1 MFKMGGLRKKL
12 PIIYWTFLIGSAS
25 LAALPLITAGFYS
38 KDAILWYSYSSTLGS
53 NWLWAGGFIG
63 AFITALYSFRMI
75 FVTFHGEQKLQLSY
89 TPGPKMNYPLI
100 ILAVLS
106 LIGGFIELPDAW
118 GHFALFS
125 DFIQHTL
132 PPVHLAVESHSTE
145 IIFQLIHCC
154 NWISQQYILTY
165 LFYIKKVHFAGITD
179 LLFSTIKRIY
189 IFRLWI
195 STGYMTKSLLNQ

>member
-1 MFKMGGLRKKL
+1 
-12 PIIYWTFLIGSAS
+12 
-25 LAALPLITAGFYS
+25 
-38 KDAILWYSYSSTLGS
+38 
-53 NWLWAGGFIG
+53 
-63 AFITALYSFRMI
+63 MI

-106 LIGGFIELPDAW
+106 LVGGFIELPDAW

-145 IIFQLIHCC
+145 IIFQLITA
-154 NWISQQYILTY
+154 IFGLTAIYLTY
-165 LFYIKKVHFAGITD
+165 LFYIKKVHFGLTTYY
-179 LLFSTIKRIY
+179 LRLFKGFIY
-189 IFRLWI
+189 SGFGFDRLYDKVLVKPIVYFSEINKNDFIDKFFGSIVSILNFLNKQFVKTQDGYIRSYALMIVLGVVIALTLIIFL
-195 STGYMTKSLLNQ
+195 